1 MPFFYKRLTMAK
13 KELTTYD
20 KIELVLYKSRE
31 EASVYLTDRE
41 MQQKDRWMLCVSK
54 MMENPAMLDSE
65 LVIFLTNGGEGLFEK
80 VSTATAYRDMAAVRR
95 LVGNIKL
102 SSKEWYRHLI
112 VEACKKGI
120 EIAIAANDA
129 SGIAANADKIGKY
142 TRVDKDD
149 DALNYDNFE
158 PPVFEPSDDVT
169 LLGDGFK
176 EIPNLEEERAAFR
189 ALFKNDKNIQ
199 DALII
204 EESKDD
210 E

>member
-1 MPFFYKRLTMAK
+1 MAK

-20 KIELVLYKSRE
+20 KIEMMLYKSRE

-54 MMENPAMLDSE
+54 MMENPSMLDSD
-65 LVIFLTNGGEGLFEK
+65 LVNFLTNGGEGLFDP

-199 DALII
+199 DALIM
-204 EESKDD
+204 EESQDD

>member
-20 KIELVLYKSRE
+20 KIEMMLYKSRE

-54 MMENPAMLDSE
+54 MMENPSMLDSD
-65 LVIFLTNGGEGLFEK
+65 LVNFLTNGGEGLFDP

-199 DALII
+199 DALIM
-204 EESKDD
+204 EESQDD